1 MLLLALLAVWW
12 RGGVSASCEGRGM
25 THLGHLGY
33 YLLVLMLVVVLLML
47 VLGEQT
53 APAAVGAV

>member
-12 RGGVSASCEGRGM
+12 RGWVSASCEGRGM

-33 YLLVLMLVVVLLML
+33 DLLVLMLMLMLVMELLML
-47 VLGEQT
+47 VLGE
-53 APAAVGAV
+53 